1 MGISMVFVFAALA
14 ILFPVLD
21 HIASANG
28 KLIADTATANQAT
41 AIASAAQNYV
51 FANAASVQS
60 AVSGSGQLV
69 LCVPGTPGTCPASE
83 PDLTKGYL
91 PQGFRPTNPY
101 QQSWT
106 VVIADDSNGNL
117 QALVESTGG
126 EAIAG
131 VDASRIASEI
141 HAIGGTIGGGAGDLS
156 IPGCSADQACGA
168 YAGWGPIA
176 VGGGSKYPNPGPG
189 HVVALLDF
197 NGAGTALNS
206 NYLYRVAV
214 PGHPELNAMQTNLS
228 MTDTSGTAHNISGA
242 NVISAQ
248 SMQALSAGTLS
259 APSITT
265 ANGTVITW
273 DQVPSG
279 GVLSLKGANGTWV
292 HVESV
297 NGQFTLVN
305 SAQNASLFTVD
316 QSGNVV
322 ASGSISAAGQI
333 HAAGTTSADC
343 PSTGSCGITSGDVY
357 ANNTVGVGPAG
368 GAATVQMTSAG
379 DLKANDT
386 ITAGSKVVLGTAL
399 GSAAIGGTC
408 APNGE
413 IAANSDGSGQ
423 LLACQSGSWVAAGL
437 PVGTVG
443 SACSTPGGLGQ
454 DSTGTGLVCQGGT
467 WDLLQ
472 ARMGSWVM
480 EGSYYAQNGWGV
492 PQPHC
497 LGGSTPR
504 ILVGFGG
511 TTTVNNSGTV
521 NQSATNMNNGWWRVN
536 LLDGWGNGLP
546 GYTIAQ
552 TYCAYE

>member
-28 KLIADTATANQAT
+28 KLIADTATAYQAI

-60 AVSGSGQLV
+60 SVSSAGRLV
-69 LCVPGTPGTCPASE
+69 LCVPGTPGACPAGE
-83 PDLTKGYL
+83 PDLTNGYL
-91 PQGFRPTNPY
+91 PQGFRPANPY

-106 VVIADDSNGNL
+106 VVIANDSNGNL
-117 QALVESTGG
+117 QALVESIGG

-131 VDASRIASEI
+131 ADASRIASEV
-141 HAIGGTIGGGAGDLS
+141 HAIGGAIGGGSGDLS
-156 IPGCSADQACGA
+156 IPGCAANQACGT
-168 YAGWGPIA
+168 YAGWGPIG

-189 HVVALLDF
+189 HVAALLDF

-214 PGHPELNAMQTNLS
+214 PGHPELNAMQTDLS
-228 MTDTSGTAHNISGA
+228 MTDTGGTAHNISGA

-248 SMQALSAGTLS
+248 SMQALSGGSVAT
-259 APSITT
+259 PSITT

-297 NGQFTLVN
+297 NGAFTLVN
-305 SAQNASLFTVD
+305 SAQSASLFTVD
-316 QSGNVV
+316 QAGNVV
-322 ASGSISAAGQI
+322 AAGSISATGQI
-333 HAAGTTSADC
+333 HATGTTSANC
-343 PSTGSCGITSGDVY
+343 PSTGTCGVTSSDVY
-357 ANNTVGVGPAG
+357 ANSTVGVGPAG
-368 GAATVQMTSAG
+368 GSPAVQMTSAG
-379 DLKANDT
+379 NLTATDT
-386 ITAGSKVVLGTAL
+386 VQAGSKVVLGTAF
-399 GSAAIGGTC
+399 GSAFVGSGC

-413 IAANSDGSGQ
+413 IAANADGSGQ
-423 LLACQSGSWVAAGL
+423 LLACQAGTWVAAGL
-437 PVGTVG
+437 PVGAVG
-443 SACSTPGGLGQ
+443 ASCSTPGGLGQ
-454 DSTGTGLVCQGGT
+454 DSTGTSLVCQGGVWT
-467 WDLLQ
+467 LLQ

-480 EGSYYAQNGWGV
+480 MGSYYVQNGWTV
-492 PQPHC
+492 PVPNC
-497 LGGSTPR
+497 LAGSYSR
-504 ILVGFGG
+504 ILVSFGG

-521 NQSATNMNNGWWRVN
+521 NQSATYLGNGTWRVN
-536 LLDGWGNGLP
+536 LLDGYGNPLP
-546 GYTIAQ
+546 GYTLAQ
-552 TYCAYE
+552 TYCAFN